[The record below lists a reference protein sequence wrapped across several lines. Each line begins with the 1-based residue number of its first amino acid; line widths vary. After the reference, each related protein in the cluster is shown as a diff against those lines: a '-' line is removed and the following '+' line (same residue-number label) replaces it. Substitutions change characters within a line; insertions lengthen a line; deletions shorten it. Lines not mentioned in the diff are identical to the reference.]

1 MVGTHIEFDS
11 DKQHIELR
19 KRALDLG
26 INLRQLMINGAID
39 YKPKKDDPQGME
51 LFMDI
56 CDIPKDFYNK
66 KQWNK
71 HIAKLGNNK
80 KLKEQV
86 VWLAGK
92 LKI

>member
-1 MVGTHIEFDS
+1 MVGTHIDFNSMEEH
-11 DKQHIELR
+11 KALR
-19 KRALDLG
+19 QRALDLNL
-26 INLRQLMINGAID
+26 NLRELMIKGAMS
-39 YKPKKDDPQGME
+39 YQPKDKDPQGME

-71 HIAKLGNNK
+71 HIAKLENNK
-80 KLKEQV
+80 KLKDQV
-86 VWLAGK
+86 LWLAGK